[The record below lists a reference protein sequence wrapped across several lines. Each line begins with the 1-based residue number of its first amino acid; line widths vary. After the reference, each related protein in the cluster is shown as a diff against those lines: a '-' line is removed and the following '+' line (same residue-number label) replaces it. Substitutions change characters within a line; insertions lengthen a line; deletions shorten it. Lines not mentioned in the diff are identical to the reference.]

1 MIEVKCFDIKP
12 LIAYCEQLLC
22 ADETLMALNLLD
34 MVPGYYRDHYPKEL
48 LNLRREI
55 MAKIATA
62 SFYATDR
69 GCELNSTDE
78 GSEAYIN
85 TLRAQLIVMDV
96 KALNKAGRKPVVH
109 DYAPGENW
117 LAIVLEKQGLD
128 FWYNPIYV
136 NHPSNE
142 KFKYRYEKYLPDNS
156 PVLLDWLQAPAIFS
170 ACEVVEHLH
179 RPEEIRF
186 DMERYIG
193 KADVIHVSTPKYTF
207 NPNVTDWRSIGDL
220 GHLRTWTP
228 KEFFSFVGKTFPEYQ
243 IANYDSQILHA
254 RCINPDSKYDCIKM
268 HYDVKGS

>member
-1 MIEVKCFDIKP
+1 M
-12 LIAYCEQLLC
+12 LLC
-22 ADETLMALNLLD
+22 QDETLMALDLLK
-34 MVPGYYRDHYPKEL
+34 MVSGYHRDNYPKEL
-48 LNLRREI
+48 LELRREI

-69 GCELNSTDE
+69 GCELYSTDE
-78 GSEAYIN
+78 ACETYIN

-96 KALNKAGRKPVVH
+96 KALNKVGTKPIVY

-117 LAIVLEKQGLD
+117 LAIVLAKKNLD
-128 FWYNPIYV
+128 FWYEPIYV

-142 KFKYRYEKYLPDNS
+142 KFKYRYEKHS
-156 PVLLDWLQAPAIFS
+156 PKNFPLTQTAGAPKIFS
-170 ACEVVEHLH
+170 ACEVVEHLNM
-179 RPEEIRF
+179 PEEIRF

-254 RCINPDSKYDCIKM
+254 RCINPESKYDCIKM